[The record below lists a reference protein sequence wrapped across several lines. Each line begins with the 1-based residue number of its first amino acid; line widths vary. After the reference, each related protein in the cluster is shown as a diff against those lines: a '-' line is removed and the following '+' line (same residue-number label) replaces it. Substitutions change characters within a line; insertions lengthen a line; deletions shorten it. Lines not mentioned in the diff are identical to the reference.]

1 MTTDFVLKAS
11 DLVCNYS
18 DNPTEIKGVVVDHV
32 VIPRTGVTVIV
43 GPSGCGKSTL
53 LSLLSGIRKPTNI
66 SRNTE
71 LTFKDR
77 EGLNELNLLKN
88 NRAAEG
94 LLGYV
99 FQEPHLIKDISA
111 KSNAEIAQ
119 KLLDVQYSPFSVDE
133 LVSEFELSEVIDQRS
148 DTLSGGQA
156 QRVAI
161 VRALCINPDLLVCDE
176 PTSSLDEETGKL
188 LLNRIKVWA
197 DQNQKAVLWV
207 THNLEQAAE
216 FSDYLIIVKDGKL
229 HVNEDGSPVNLSNL
243 SYKERLLSIRDNV
256 TETTKFK
263 PAKIPGDKILENKI
277 LTTGWLQ
284 YTIKIVLEYFYLS
297 QSNSNTRNSFFSWWK
312 AFWRPLKKSNFT
324 FLIAMSILVFTLLL
338 KAESIGSDFFDEQLS
353 KPEVSHFT
361 FSKGSSGKFSLNY
374 RNISRLKKVL
384 ASRIESG
391 DQGIVFPRREDFLR
405 NIIPSDQNSCDRFN
419 LGGTDASRRPN
430 NSRLIIFDQAEPLY
444 KETIQILSEDT
455 DLRSVVFGTP
465 DLRASFS
472 GQEID
477 YLCLEI
483 DGFFVPFRVHWLEKK
498 LPGGGDRTFFIGMTE
513 QAFQYW
519 STKTKSVNFSNLT
532 FSYAAVYFQKNN
544 ISDVL
549 CSFEQTENCEINPI
563 LSSSDI
569 LLNKDVFQQI
579 SQFSIQ
585 ARLAQSAILILVLCF
600 SMVMIASLMFATTS
614 EVKTQEKSLAILRAF
629 GVTGSK
635 ITTIFQLRSVV
646 QLGYS
651 LLFSVIVY
659 GCFKVLLSNLIELEE
674 IVDGLSLTLSFKDLL
689 LPTLL
694 TFAITQFV
702 SWIVVIRWSNRNK
715 FVAEKLQGL

>member
-216 FSDYLIIVKDGKL
+216 FSDYLII
-229 HVNEDGSPVNLSNL
+229 S
-243 SYKERLLSIRDNV
+243 
-256 TETTKFK
+256 
-263 PAKIPGDKILENKI
+263 
-277 LTTGWLQ
+277 
-284 YTIKIVLEYFYLS
+284 
-297 QSNSNTRNSFFSWWK
+297 
-312 AFWRPLKKSNFT
+312 
-324 FLIAMSILVFTLLL
+324 
-338 KAESIGSDFFDEQLS
+338 
-353 KPEVSHFT
+353 
-361 FSKGSSGKFSLNY
+361 
-374 RNISRLKKVL
+374 
-384 ASRIESG
+384 
-391 DQGIVFPRREDFLR
+391 
-405 NIIPSDQNSCDRFN
+405 
-419 LGGTDASRRPN
+419 
-430 NSRLIIFDQAEPLY
+430 
-444 KETIQILSEDT
+444 
-455 DLRSVVFGTP
+455 
-465 DLRASFS
+465 
-472 GQEID
+472 
-477 YLCLEI
+477 
-483 DGFFVPFRVHWLEKK
+483 
-498 LPGGGDRTFFIGMTE
+498 
-513 QAFQYW
+513 
-519 STKTKSVNFSNLT
+519 
-532 FSYAAVYFQKNN
+532 
-544 ISDVL
+544 
-549 CSFEQTENCEINPI
+549 
-563 LSSSDI
+563 
-569 LLNKDVFQQI
+569 
-579 SQFSIQ
+579 
-585 ARLAQSAILILVLCF
+585 
-600 SMVMIASLMFATTS
+600 
-614 EVKTQEKSLAILRAF
+614 
-629 GVTGSK
+629 
-635 ITTIFQLRSVV
+635 
-646 QLGYS
+646 
-651 LLFSVIVY
+651 
-659 GCFKVLLSNLIELEE
+659 
-674 IVDGLSLTLSFKDLL
+674 
-689 LPTLL
+689 
-694 TFAITQFV
+694 
-702 SWIVVIRWSNRNK
+702 
-715 FVAEKLQGL
+715 